1 MKKRIF
7 FGTTTLLG
15 LAGFNLWADAQARPL
30 MSPLEGGTTDLYT
43 WHGPDGTDHHIFYK
57 HRGAG
62 EPLLLLHGHNAGAS
76 TYEIR
81 KQYAGLANDFQVFA
95 PDLLGY
101 GLSDRPPLHY
111 SAETFVALIGD
122 FVREVIGQPT
132 GVIASSLSAAHLIE
146 AVHRAPDMYR
156 RLVLIV
162 PTGLDN
168 LSAAPGI
175 GGFLANRL
183 FRLPILGTALY
194 NGLVSQPSLRWF
206 LEEQA
211 YYDPTQVTDGMIDE
225 YYDATHLPG
234 AKWAPAA
241 FVGGQLNLS
250 VAATYPEID
259 KPILVVWGRDTT
271 FSSLDEGAR
280 FVELNDQARLEIFDR
295 CRSLP
300 HDEYAEQ
307 FNQLAHHFLSMS

>member
-1 MKKRIF
+1 MRKWSL
-7 FGTTTLLG
+7 FGTATALG

-43 WHGPDGTDHHIFYK
+43 WPGADGIDHHVFYK
-57 HRGAG
+57 QRGEG
-62 EPLLLLHGHNAGAS
+62 EPVLLLHGHNAGAS

-81 KQYAGLANDFQVFA
+81 KQYVGLADHFHVFA

-101 GLSDRPPLHY
+101 GLSDRPPLY
-111 SAETFVALIGD
+111 YTADTFVALIDD
-122 FVREVIGQPT
+122 FVREVVGQPT
-132 GVIASSLSAAHLIE
+132 HVVASSLSAAHLIE
-146 AVHRAPDMYR
+146 AVQRAPDMYR

-168 LSAAPGI
+168 LSEAPGT
-175 GGFLANRL
+175 GGFLANRV

-194 NGLVSQPSLRWF
+194 NGLVSRPSLRWF

-211 YYDPTQVTDGMIDE
+211 YYDPTLVTGDMIDH
-225 YYDATHLPG
+225 YYDTTHLPG

-250 VAATYPEID
+250 VAASYPRID
-259 KPILVVWGRDTT
+259 KRILVVWGRNTT
-271 FSSLDEGAR
+271 FSSVDEGAR
-280 FVELNDQARLEIFDR
+280 FAELNDRARLEVFDR

-300 HDEYAEQ
+300 HDEHAAR
-307 FNQLAHHFLSMS
+307 FNQLVQHFLSSS